1 MVSPRRP
8 LAAALAALVVP
19 TLASCAGEVTSRPIS
34 LSDPLGLIDDS
45 DELRLYLMPEAT
57 HICQAGTGA
66 VLPMV
71 PDAPVGMT
79 EGAVVDILLTASGG
93 RAMQEV
99 SIPPGGYI
107 ALVRGKGTDP
117 TSGVRNTIIATGC
130 AEVFE
135 VQPGESRG
143 IAITLN
149 PVISMGVCSDTV
161 LSPDEQCTT
170 PGVGDCDA
178 NCQTTPYQLNTAIAT
193 GAQET
198 PRASGSGSQRAL
210 TTFVSERLEVGARVL
225 GPDGRAL
232 TMPALLTTDRNVNEV
247 LSDTGFMRLPGVIV
261 SAGSAVA
268 SSGRMAVV
276 TTLVPRAMEFD
287 VRVVF
292 FDMGLA
298 PEGDAVAVTGDG
310 GRQDQVVGAFA
321 GSGAFGV
328 AWHDEVA
335 GVAVRTFAAG
345 SRMPAGSAS
354 TVVDAMGSAPAIAG
368 LATGFAVAYER
379 SGDVMV
385 QRIDGSGAAMG
396 AAVPAFDGGGAQ
408 TQPSIAGL
416 SSGGFVVVFTDADVD
431 TDGTGIRGVIF
442 DAGGAATG
450 DFQVNSTTGGPQSAA
465 SVTAHED
472 RIAVA
477 WESGGAVR
485 ARFLTLSGEGALN
498 RERMPST
505 NDFEVAA
512 GATQP
517 SVAALGA
524 GSTATWLFA
533 YRTMADGLGDIH
545 ARRIPR

>member
-1 MVSPRRP
+1 MVSSRRP
-8 LAAALAALVVP
+8 TAVALSALLVP
-19 TLASCAGEVTSRPIS
+19 VLASCAGEVTSRPIS

-45 DELRLYLMPEAT
+45 DELRLYLMPAET
-57 HICQAGTGA
+57 HVCMAATGA
-66 VLPMV
+66 VAPMV

-99 SIPPGGYI
+99 SIPPGSYV

-130 AEVFE
+130 AEVIE
-135 VQPGESRG
+135 VAASESRG
-143 IAITLN
+143 VAITLN

-170 PGVGDCDA
+170 PGVGDCSA
-178 NCQTTPYQLNTAIAT
+178 TCQTTPYQLNTTIAM

-198 PRASGSGSQRAL
+198 PRVSGSGSQRAL

-225 GPDGRAL
+225 GPDGRILA
-232 TMPALLTTDRNVNEV
+232 MPALLAEDRNVNEV
-247 LSDTGFMRLPGVIV
+247 LNDTGFMTLPGVIA
-261 SAGSAVA
+261 SASSAVA
-268 SSGRMAVV
+268 STGRMAIV

-287 VRVVF
+287 VRVGF
-292 FDMGLA
+292 FDTGLA
-298 PEGDAVAVTGDG
+298 PEGDFIGVTVDA
-310 GRQDQVVGAFA
+310 GRQDQIVGAFA
-321 GSGAFGV
+321 GSGAFAA
-328 AWHDEVA
+328 AWHDDAA
-335 GVAVRTFAAG
+335 GIAVRTFASG
-345 SRMPAGSAS
+345 SRTPSGSAS
-354 TVVDAMGSAPAIAG
+354 TALDAMGGAPASAG
-368 LATGFAVAYER
+368 LASGFVVAYEV

-385 QRIDGSGAAMG
+385 QRVDAAGAAMG
-396 AAVPAFDGGGAQ
+396 TAVAAFDGAGSQ
-408 TQPSIAGL
+408 TQPAVAGL

-431 TDGTGIRGVIF
+431 ADGTGIRGVIF
-442 DAGGAATG
+442 DAGGVATA
-450 DFQVNSTTGGPQSAA
+450 DFQVNSTTGGPQSAP
-465 SVTAHED
+465 SVAAHED

-485 ARFLTLSGEGALN
+485 ARFLTLAGEGALN

-505 NDFEVAA
+505 SDFELAG

-524 GSTATWLFA
+524 GSTALWLFT
-533 YRTMADGLGDIH
+533 YRSMADGLGDIF